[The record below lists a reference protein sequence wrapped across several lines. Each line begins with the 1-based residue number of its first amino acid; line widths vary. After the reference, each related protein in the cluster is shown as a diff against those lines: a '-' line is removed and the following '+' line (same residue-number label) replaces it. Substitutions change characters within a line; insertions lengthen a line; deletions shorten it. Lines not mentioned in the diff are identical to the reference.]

1 MINLLKTI
9 FYRKRSQISEKPDPL
24 PPIQIQKMSKEEL
37 LLFAKTNE
45 AVQTILEEKIDFT
58 LVMVAFNQ
66 KNEEIYIMRRWDKD
80 DGELKLLLYQ
90 GTYNYGSFL
99 QSRVSTTADQKK
111 KIYIYDLQM
120 SRRGVGNGS
129 IALQYLIQF
138 AVDHHVDL
146 IAGGLA
152 ACDKDETYGFD
163 LLEGFYRRHGFQ
175 VTFDEGKTEGFLLM
189 ELP

>member
-1 MINLLKTI
+1 MTKLLKSL
-9 FYRKRSQISEKPDPL
+9 FYRQRSQVDEKPDPL
-24 PPIQIQKMSKEEL
+24 PPIQIQNMSKEEL

-45 AVQTILEEKIDFT
+45 AVQTILEEKTDFT
-58 LVMVAFNQ
+58 LVIVAFNR
-66 KNEEIYIMRRWDKD
+66 NHEEIYIMRRWNEK
-80 DGELKLLLYQ
+80 DGELKLLLYR

-99 QSRVSTTADQKK
+99 QSRVSNTIDQKK

-120 SRRGVGNGS
+120 SCRGVGNGS

-163 LLEGFYRRHGFQ
+163 LLERFYRRHGFQ
-175 VTFDEGKTEGFLLM
+175 VTFDEDKTEGFLLM
-189 ELP
+189 ELS

>member
-66 KNEEIYIMRRWDKD
+66 KNEEIYIMRRWGVKIIALP
-80 DGELKLLLYQ
+80 GHLQLWIFS
-90 GTYNYGSFL
+90 TITSFNYGRS
-99 QSRVSTTADQKK
+99 KEK
-111 KIYIYDLQM
+111 YIYL
-120 SRRGVGNGS
+120 
-129 IALQYLIQF
+129 
-138 AVDHHVDL
+138 
-146 IAGGLA
+146 
-152 ACDKDETYGFD
+152 
-163 LLEGFYRRHGFQ
+163 
-175 VTFDEGKTEGFLLM
+175 
-189 ELP
+189 